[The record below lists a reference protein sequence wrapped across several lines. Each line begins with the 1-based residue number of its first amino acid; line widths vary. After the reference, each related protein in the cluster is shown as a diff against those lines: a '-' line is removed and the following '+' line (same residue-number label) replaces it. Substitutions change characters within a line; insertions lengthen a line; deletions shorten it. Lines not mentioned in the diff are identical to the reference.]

1 MHTELANRSLDNS
14 RPGGIDRIYVHAKRF
29 AEGNTVG
36 SRAIRDFF
44 GNLDRYKATKGLVV
58 TASTFS
64 SSARQIAGQLSKQIV
79 LIGGDQLT
87 HLMICHGVGCR
98 IEGKRASNITC

>member
-44 GNLDRYKATKGLVV
+44 GNLDRYKATEGLFV

-64 SSARQIAGQLSKQIV
+64 SSARQTAEQLSKRIV
-79 LIGGDQLT
+79 LIDGDQLT
-87 HLMICHGVGCR
+87 RLMIRHGVGCPNR
-98 IEGKRASNITC
+98 GNPVRQEG